1 MPRLVWVGGSGY
13 IRPMKQYIPF
23 LKKDPVVAVIRMAGV
38 IASGGRGLN
47 DAAMAAVIERAF
59 ARGKPVAVALVIN
72 SPGGAPVQTA
82 LMAARVRRLAVDR
95 SGPRRIHPPTGPEPS
110 DAPSRIASS
119 GSSAA
124 VACSDGA
131 DRRGRSIGQSEDRS
145 SVDTGVATA

>member
-1 MPRLVWVGGSGY
+1 
-13 IRPMKQYIPF
+13 MKQYIPF

-95 SGPRRIHPPTGPEPS
+95 SG
-110 DAPSRIASS
+110 
-119 GSSAA
+119 A
-124 VACSDGA
+124 VAISSLGITGIILVTLA
-131 DRRGRSIGQSEDRS
+131 ALVFASLTSVLDRRMSAQSTMLKASEERHRRLQS
-145 SVDTGVATA
+145 RCRPRW